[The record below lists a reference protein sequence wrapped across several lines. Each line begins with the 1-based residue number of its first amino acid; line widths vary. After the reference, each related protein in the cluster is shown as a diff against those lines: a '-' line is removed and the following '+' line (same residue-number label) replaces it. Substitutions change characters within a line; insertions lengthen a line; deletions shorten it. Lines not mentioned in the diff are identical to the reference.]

1 MCGIIGSTE
10 IDFNHKEVL
19 DSLKHRGEDYQN
31 YIIKDDMFFAH
42 TRLSIID
49 LDEEANQPMIFDD
62 VTLVFNGEIYN
73 YKELIKE
80 HSLRCVTKSDSE
92 VLIRLYQK
100 FGFDFLNKLEG
111 MFSFCIYDKEKNL
124 FFCAR
129 DRFGKKPFYYY
140 HTKEKFYF
148 ASEIKA
154 ILKMRKT
161 TPKLNEEALWQ
172 YLAFESPQGDNTF
185 YSGIKKLPASSYL
198 LYQNSNIKVGTYY
211 SLGDIKITHHDEKQ
225 ILKDVD
231 KLLNDAL
238 QKRLVGDVEVATL
251 LSGGLDSSFITALYA
266 KKSKHK
272 VHTFSI
278 GYDEHKHYCEL
289 DFARAASEYIGTIHH
304 EYKISRDEYLATLDK
319 VLEHLDEPMADSAC
333 IPTYIL
339 SKEIHSQGFKVCLSG
354 EGSDESFLG
363 YDNYF
368 KMLNY
373 YHLKNPK
380 QMPFDL
386 TKEWEY
392 NNRRLNN
399 QQVYQ
404 SSGETFTYAQ
414 LQKLS
419 PKKISPILHPYVS
432 TYPPEQWLTYIDFS
446 IWIAEVLMSKVDRMS
461 MAHSLELRAPFL
473 DHHLVEYLLGVE
485 PKIKIGDTNKAILKK
500 IARAYLPDSI
510 IDRRKKGFSSP
521 FIEWLYDAYGKEI
534 LNLMLDVNK
543 QLGIFNDD
551 FLIFLYEE
559 GKNGHFKQ
567 HVYSLYMFCK
577 WYKKVYM

>member
-1 MCGIIGSTE
+1 MCGIVGSTQR
-10 IDFNHKEVL
+10 DFNHQDVL
-19 DSLKHRGEDYQN
+19 DSIKHRGEDNQEF
-31 YIIKDDMFFAH
+31 IIDNDVFLAH
-42 TRLSIID
+42 ARLSIID
-49 LDEEANQPMIFDD
+49 LDAEANQPMHFDNID
-62 VTLVFNGEIYN
+62 LVFNGEIYN

-80 HSLRCVTKSDSE
+80 YSLDCVTTSDSE

-100 FGFDFLNKLEG
+100 FGFDFLNLLEG
-111 MFSFCIYDKEKNL
+111 MFSFCIYDKEKDL

-140 HTKEKFYF
+140 HEDEKFYF

-154 ILKMRKT
+154 ILKMLKKT
-161 TPKLNEEALWQ
+161 PPLNEEALWQ
-172 YLAFESPQGDNTF
+172 YLAFQSPQGDNTF
-185 YSGIKKLPASSYL
+185 YSGIKKLPASSFL
-198 LYQNSNIKVGTYY
+198 IYQNKHITIDTYY
-211 SLGDIKITHHDEKQ
+211 SLADIKITHKDEKQ
-225 ILKDVD
+225 ILQDVD
-231 KLLNDAL
+231 KLLNKAVD
-238 QKRLVGDVEVATL
+238 KRLVSDVEVATL

-278 GYDEHKHYCEL
+278 GYDEYKHYCEL
-289 DFARAASEYIGTIHH
+289 NFAKDASEYIGTIHH
-304 EYKISRDEYLATLDK
+304 EYRISKEIYLETIDK
-319 VLEHLDEPMADSAC
+319 VLEQLDEPMADSAS

-339 SKEIHSQGFKVCLSG
+339 SQKIHEEGFKVCLSG

-368 KMLNY
+368 KMLDY
-373 YHLKNPK
+373 YHKQQPK
-380 QMPFDL
+380 EEPFNL

-392 NNRRLNN
+392 NKRRLKGE
-399 QQVYQ
+399 QVYQ
-404 SSGETFTYAQ
+404 SSGETFSYAQ

-419 PKKISPILHPYVS
+419 SKTISPVLHPYVS
-432 TYPPEQWLTYIDFS
+432 SYPPEQWLTYIDFS
-446 IWIAEVLMSKVDRMS
+446 IWIAEVLMTKVDRTS

-485 PKIKIGDTNKAILKK
+485 PSIKVGNTNKAILKK
-500 IARAYLPDSI
+500 IARNYLSDSI
-510 IDRRKKGFSSP
+510 TDRRKKGFSSP

-543 QLGIFNDD
+543 ELDIFNND

-559 GKNGHFKQ
+559 GENGNFKQ
-567 HVYSLYMFCK
+567 HIYSLYIFCK